1 MSAGD
6 PVVQG
11 AVNDAV
17 DATTTLT
24 AKFSGTTLV
33 VNNTMGS
40 SGSHVGAIEATV
52 AWGNGI
58 VGTSTEG
65 NGITGH
71 GPNGNGVVG
80 TTNVGFG
87 VLGSAD
93 TAGGVGV
100 VANSATATDTYGI
113 LALDVR
119 GPARFRRCGVVQVP
133 AGHSHATVTGL
144 AIFPYTSALA
154 TCQAAAGVGVPAAV
168 PHPAEGELEIVL
180 DHHAPAGGMPVFWML
195 VEHH

>member
-58 VGTSTEG
+58 VGMSTEG

-93 TAGGVGV
+93 TPGGVGV
-100 VANSATATDTYGI
+100 VANSATGTGPVPP
-113 LALDVR
+113 LRR
-119 GPARFRRCGVVQVP
+119 GASACRPQPRHRHRPRHLSVHVGLGDLSGGCRCRRPGRGTP
-133 AGHSHATVTGL
+133 PGRGRA
-144 AIFPYTSALA
+144 
-154 TCQAAAGVGVPAAV
+154 
-168 PHPAEGELEIVL
+168 
-180 DHHAPAGGMPVFWML
+180 
-195 VEHH
+195 

>member
-52 AWGNGI
+52 AC
-58 VGTSTEG
+58 
-65 NGITGH
+65 
-71 GPNGNGVVG
+71 GNGVVG
-80 TTNVGFG
+80 TTTVGFG

-133 AGHSHATVTGL
+133 AGPQPRHRHRPRHLSVHVGL
-144 AIFPYTSALA
+144 GDLS
-154 TCQAAAGVGVPAAV
+154 
-168 PHPAEGELEIVL
+168 
-180 DHHAPAGGMPVFWML
+180 GGCRCRRPGRGTPPGRGRA
-195 VEHH
+195 

>member
-133 AGHSHATVTGL
+133 AGPQPRHRHRPRHLSVHVGL
-144 AIFPYTSALA
+144 GDLS
-154 TCQAAAGVGVPAAV
+154 
-168 PHPAEGELEIVL
+168 
-180 DHHAPAGGMPVFWML
+180 GGCRCRRPGRGTPPGRGRA
-195 VEHH
+195 